1 MTNLELAT
9 PPTKKKFDL
18 LKDRSGIKIQ
28 LEGTELT
35 QSLPEKKSCSIKRN
49 PIMVHKETQIDQVN
63 YNNISSPSQNLEKL
77 LERINNDKNSS
88 YMFGKNNTGQTDKN
102 KADAQIELKETLKL
116 EGFNSLLNETD
127 KVQDA
132 LRSRIMS
139 EYFSMI
145 EDFILVAD
153 HKLSLMLNNF
163 SPQIWK
169 SVIKKIKNRMKFKE
183 LQFADC
189 NDGLESL
196 FTKSY
201 VEPIYCGED
210 TIINMINL
218 YKVFD
223 YSARKVKD
231 IEYFK
236 DKKLDKI
243 LLVLEKLEKTTK
255 ISLNPNEQNPIVGY
269 IKDIKKVTGSVRG
282 IDFKSK
288 NKIVA

>member
-1 MTNLELAT
+1 M
-9 PPTKKKFDL
+9 
-18 LKDRSGIKIQ
+18 
-28 LEGTELT
+28 EGTELT
-35 QSLPEKKSCSIKRN
+35 QNLAEKKSCSIKRN

-63 YNNISSPSQNLEKL
+63 YNYISSPSQNLEKL

-102 KADAQIELKETLKL
+102 KADAQIELKDTLKL

-127 KVQDA
+127 KVQDAA

-169 SVIKKIKNRMKFKE
+169 SVIKKIKNIMKFKE
-183 LQFADC
+183 LQFADFS
-189 NDGLESL
+189 DGLESL
-196 FTKSY
+196 FTKNY

-236 DKKLDKI
+236 DRKLDKI
-243 LLVLEKLEKTTK
+243 LSVLEKLEKTTK